1 MFDSLQALLWG
12 TVAGS
17 ALLLGSG
24 AAWWLKIP
32 RVWVC
37 AIMAFGAGVLV
48 SALSFELVLEAF
60 ETGGLM
66 ATVGGVLAGAAL
78 YFSANRVLD
87 WRTKKRQKAS
97 GNTNG
102 ESSSGSALAVGALI
116 DGIPESVALGL
127 SVVASASINPAMLIA
142 IFISNVPEGLASTAQ
157 MKSAGRKGSSIAML
171 WGSIAISCG
180 LAAFFGALLM
190 QSMPEE
196 ALAFATAVAAGGI
209 LTMIADAMI
218 PEAYAVEHDYTGLLV
233 TGGFLSAFALHVL
246 GG

>member
-1 MFDSLQALLWG
+1 MIASLQALLWG

-24 AAWWLKIP
+24 AAWWFKIP
-32 RVWVC
+32 KVWVC

-60 ETGGLM
+60 ETGGLL
-66 ATVGGVLAGAAL
+66 ATIAGVLVGAGL
-78 YFSANRVLD
+78 YFLANRLLD
-87 WRTKKRQKAS
+87 WRTKKRQAKS
-97 GNTNG
+97 GNGSQG
-102 ESSSGSALAVGALI
+102 ESSGTALAVGALI

-127 SVVASASINPAMLIA
+127 TVVTSASINPAMLIA

-157 MKSAGRKGSSIAML
+157 MKDAGRQGKTIAAL

-180 LAAFFGALLM
+180 LAAFFGALVM
-190 QSMPEE
+190 QSMPGQ

-209 LTMIADAMI
+209 LTMIADSMI
-218 PEAYAVEHDYTGLLV
+218 PEAYSVEHDYTGLLV
-233 TGGFLSAFALHVL
+233 TAGFLSAFALHVL

>member
-78 YFSANRVLD
+78 YFSANWVLD

>member
-24 AAWWLKIP
+24 AAWWLRIP
-32 RVWVC
+32 KVWVC

-127 SVVASASINPAMLIA
+127 SVVASASISPAMLIA

-190 QSMPEE
+190 QTMPEE